1 MCHFKV
7 IDEHDRLE
15 NIVALVHAAGRVNNQ
30 PIDLYRLHDYFVLT
44 DEPEDDVADANE
56 EVGLAF
62 GYQSG
67 DGGHA
72 RGEIEGGNVERD
84 AIEEF
89 LDGTWPNDA
98 TMTDD
103 EPAETNQNDGEDSAR
118 AVDKE
123 REGENLDLNDGVDGR
138 RMPMETSA
146 ALAADNAS
154 AQQTAPAPV
163 PTMRTG
169 FSFVVQR
176 SGERQMP
183 AATQQR

>member
-72 RGEIEGGNVERD
+72 RGEIEGENVERD

-89 LDGTWPNDA
+89 LDSTWPIEDLMA
-98 TMTDD
+98 DD
-103 EPAETNQNDGEDSAR
+103 EAAETDQTVGEDSAR
-118 AVDKE
+118 PVDKE
-123 REGENLDLNDGVDGR
+123 HEGENLDLSDGVRGG
-138 RMPMETSA
+138 RMPTDASVV
-146 ALAADNAS
+146 LVAS
-154 AQQTAPAPV
+154 AQQNAPL
-163 PTMRTG
+163 PTIHSG
-169 FSFVVQR
+169 FSFVVR
-176 SGERQMP
+176 RPGERQMP
-183 AATQQR
+183 AATQEQ

>member
-30 PIDLYRLHDYFVLT
+30 PIDLYRLHDYFVPT

-72 RGEIEGGNVERD
+72 RGEIEGENVERD

-89 LDGTWPNDA
+89 LDSTWPMMRQQRL
-98 TMTDD
+98 TKL
-103 EPAETNQNDGEDSAR
+103 S
-118 AVDKE
+118 E
-123 REGENLDLNDGVDGR
+123 RTALDLSIKNMKV
-138 RMPMETSA
+138 
-146 ALAADNAS
+146 
-154 AQQTAPAPV
+154 
-163 PTMRTG
+163 RTW
-169 FSFVVQR
+169 
-176 SGERQMP
+176 
-183 AATQQR
+183 T

>member
-72 RGEIEGGNVERD
+72 RGEIEGENVERD

-89 LDGTWPNDA
+89 LDSTWPMMRQQRL
-98 TMTDD
+98 TKL
-103 EPAETNQNDGEDSAR
+103 S
-118 AVDKE
+118 E
-123 REGENLDLNDGVDGR
+123 RTALDLSIKNMKV
-138 RMPMETSA
+138 
-146 ALAADNAS
+146 
-154 AQQTAPAPV
+154 
-163 PTMRTG
+163 RTW
-169 FSFVVQR
+169 
-176 SGERQMP
+176 
-183 AATQQR
+183 T

>member
-30 PIDLYRLHDYFVLT
+30 PIDLYRLHDYFILT

-72 RGEIEGGNVERD
+72 RGEIEGENVERD

-89 LDGTWPNDA
+89 LDSTWPIIDLMA
-98 TMTDD
+98 DD
-103 EPAETNQNDGEDSAR
+103 EAAETNQIAGEDDAR
-118 AVDKE
+118 NNDKE
-123 REGENLDLNDGVDGR
+123 GEDLDLGDGARGR
-138 RMPMETSA
+138 RMPTETSA
-146 ALAADNAS
+146 VRAANNAL
-154 AQQTAPAPV
+154 AQQTAPL
-163 PTMRTG
+163 PTIRSG
-169 FSFVVQR
+169 FPFVVR
-176 SGERQMP
+176 RPGERQAP
-183 AATQQR
+183 AATQEQ